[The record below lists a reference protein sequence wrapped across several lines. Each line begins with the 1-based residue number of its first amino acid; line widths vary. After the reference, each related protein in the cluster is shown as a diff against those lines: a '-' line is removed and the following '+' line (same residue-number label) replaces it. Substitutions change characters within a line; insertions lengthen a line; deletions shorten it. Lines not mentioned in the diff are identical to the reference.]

1 METKVDEIA
10 GGIYRLSTFLP
21 EVGPTGFTFNQFVV
35 DADEPLMFHTGPRQF
50 FPLISE
56 AVGRIMPVE
65 NLRWITF
72 GHVESDESGA
82 MNEWLAA
89 APQSQVAHGALGCE
103 VSVNDLADR
112 PPRPLADGEV
122 IDLGGKRVRQLTTPH
137 VPHNWESQV
146 FYEETTGTLLC
157 GDVGSQLGNGPAVTD
172 DDIVAGAIEA
182 EEMFQS
188 SSITAATAPTI
199 RRMADLE
206 PKTLAIMHG
215 SSFSGDGAGT
225 LRAIADYYEHRLQ
238 DAVRG

>member
-10 GGIYRLSTFLP
+10 GGIYRLSTFIP

-35 DADEPLMFHTGPRQF
+35 DADEPLLFHTGPRQM
-50 FPLISE
+50 FPLVSE

-65 NLRWITF
+65 RLRWITF

-82 MNEWLAA
+82 MNQWLAA
-89 APQSQVAHGALGCE
+89 SPQSQVAHGALGCD

-172 DDIVAGAIEA
+172 DDIVGGAIEA

-188 SSITAATAPTI
+188 SSIGPGTAPTI

-206 PKTLAIMHG
+206 PTTLAIMHG
-215 SSFSGDGAGT
+215 SSFSGDGAT
-225 LRAIADYYEHRLQ
+225 VLRALADYYERRLQ
-238 DAVRG
+238 DAVGV